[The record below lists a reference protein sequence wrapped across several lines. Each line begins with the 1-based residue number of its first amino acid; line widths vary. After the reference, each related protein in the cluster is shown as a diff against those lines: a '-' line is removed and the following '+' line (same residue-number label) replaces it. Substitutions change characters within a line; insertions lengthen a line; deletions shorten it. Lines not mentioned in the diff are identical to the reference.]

1 GVRVL
6 AQVLMDAEVSSQ
18 IGAELYER
26 TEDRTAQRNGYR
38 SRTWDTRV
46 GTVELKVPKIAP
58 GSYFPALLEPRRRAE
73 RALAAV
79 ICEAYVKGIST
90 RKVDDLVRALG
101 MDGISKSEVSRIC
114 TARAGDL
121 RRARGPEGSHRQG
134 PARSYLAALPGA
146 LHAQPA
152 GDGAAERVGDRCGHR
167 AHDLRPARSRIRDGT
182 AAPGG
187 RGSAR

>member
-1 GVRVL
+1 MAKHRMDVTTFVGKLMEAEDVDLLREGVRVL

-73 RALAAV
+73 LERRRAIQIVRTREWTAAV
-79 ICEAYVKGIST
+79 GYLFGAHAE
-90 RKVDDLVRALG
+90 
-101 MDGISKSEVSRIC
+101 
-114 TARAGDL
+114 L
-121 RRARGPEGSHRQG
+121 RQVH
-134 PARSYLAALPGA
+134 
-146 LHAQPA
+146 
-152 GDGAAERVGDRCGHR
+152 V
-167 AHDLRPARSRIRDGT
+167 
-182 AAPGG
+182 
-187 RGSAR
+187 